1 MIKLKKI
8 LLPTDFSERAAHAMS
23 YAGDL
28 AKTFGAQ
35 IDLVHVH
42 QSPIYT
48 GAFGYGTIELPAN
61 YEDETRKAVLAR
73 LDDQRKKLRQDISV
87 KTTFLEGVP
96 FQELINYAAENDVD
110 LIVMSTRG
118 YTGLKHVLLGS
129 TAERVVRVAPCPVLT
144 IRPVGD

>member
-1 MIKLKKI
+1 MITLKKI
-8 LLPTDFSERAAHAMS
+8 MLPTDFSENAAHALS

-28 AKTFGAQ
+28 AKTFGAR

-48 GAFGYGTIELPAN
+48 GAFGYGTVELPAN

-73 LDDQRKKLRQDISV
+73 LDDQREKLDQDIEV
-87 KTTFLEGVP
+87 KTTFLEGAP
-96 FQELINYAAENDVD
+96 FQELIRYAAENDID
-110 LIVMSTRG
+110 LIVMSTHG

-144 IRPVGD
+144 IRPAGD